1 MSRRLEWYP
10 IFLREMLLYRR
21 RLLRVGYL
29 ISTMVVPIV
38 YLIAFGFGL
47 GSSVQMQGAKYIDF
61 LIPGLVAMSSM
72 INSFTWVANALN
84 LDRLYFKTFQVFV
97 QSPIN
102 PSSIMIGEVLASVVK
117 GVITSVFII
126 IVGFLTSPG
135 FSMTAYFVVGLLL
148 NCFLF
153 ANLGV
158 ISGMLSRSH
167 EDIGTYSNFFIL
179 PMAFFGGTFF
189 PVESVPGFLRAVIY
203 ILPLTHTNL
212 LMRKT
217 ALDGGALASLLVL
230 VVYSMALLLYGTRAI
245 RRYSE

>member
-1 MSRRLEWYP
+1 MKSALEWYP
-10 IFLREMLLYRR
+10 VFLREMLLYKR
-21 RLLRVGYL
+21 RLLRLGYL

-47 GSSVQMQGAKYIDF
+47 GGSVQLQGTTYLDF

-72 INSFTWVANALN
+72 INSYTWVANSLN
-84 LDRLYFKTFQVFV
+84 LDRLYFKTFQVFI
-97 QSPIN
+97 QSPIR
-102 PSSIMIGEVLASVVK
+102 PVSILVGEVFASVVK
-117 GVITSVFII
+117 GLLTSVLIIVAGLITSR
-126 IVGFLTSPG
+126 G
-135 FSMTAYFVVGLLL
+135 FSITPIFLLALLL

-158 ISGMLSRSH
+158 ITGMLSRSH

-189 PVESVPGFLRAVIY
+189 PLDKAPLLLKSIIY
-203 ILPLTHTNL
+203 LLPLTHTNI

-217 ALDGGALASLLVL
+217 AFDAEALISFLVL
-230 VVYSMALLLYGTRAI
+230 IAYAALFLIYGSRII

>member
-1 MSRRLEWYP
+1 MSRGLEWYP

-29 ISTMVVPIV
+29 VSTMVVPIV

-47 GSSVQMQGAKYIDF
+47 GKSVQMQGANYLDF

-84 LDRLYFKTFQVFV
+84 LDRLYFRTFQVFV
-97 QSPIN
+97 QSPIS

-117 GVITSVFII
+117 GVVTSLFII
-126 IVGFLTSPG
+126 VVGFVTSQG
-135 FSMTAYFVVGLLL
+135 FSMTPYFVAGLLL

-158 ISGMLSRSH
+158 ICGILSRSH
-167 EDIGTYSNFFIL
+167 EDVGTYSNFFIL

-189 PVESVPGFLRAVIY
+189 PVENVPGFLRAVVY
-203 ILPLTHTNL
+203 VLPLTHANL

-217 ALDGGALASLLVL
+217 AFDSGALISFLVL
-230 VVYSMALLLYGTRAI
+230 AAYSTVFLLYGARTI